1 MRFEDFDILINKGF
15 MNNTKEFDQYIRY
28 GNIRANMQ
36 RLQILG
42 NGQEQI
48 VRTAEKKLLD
58 PVVQKHNELRSRR
71 NINEEEIITVDDVLK
86 DTAFTPAPP
95 QHYFHKERCLKCGR
109 TWTIMSESPKDE
121 GLVKEVELC
130 TDCRYEEAMN
140 SNVDLPF

>member
-1 MRFEDFDILINKGF
+1 MRN
-15 MNNTKEFDQYIRY
+15 
-28 GNIRANMQ
+28 
-36 RLQILG
+36 
-42 NGQEQI
+42 
-48 VRTAEKKLLD
+48 
-58 PVVQKHNELRSRR
+58 RR

-86 DTAFTPAPP
+86 GTAFTPAPP

-121 GLVKEVELC
+121 GLIKEVELC